1 MSPPRTLLDAASTLY
16 HAGLVPRGNIRLGAS
31 SDSIVP
37 LLREDVR
44 STATVLEPPSAK
56 QDEDASAA
64 ASGGGGGGVGGS
76 SASASGAGGARQG
89 SGLGISGAK
98 GGMQFL
104 RLSKK

>member
-31 SDSIVP
+31 SETIVP
-37 LLREDVR
+37 LLREDMR
-44 STATVLEPPSAK
+44 STATVLEPPTAK

-64 ASGGGGGGVGGS
+64 AIGGGGGS
-76 SASASGAGGARQG
+76 SAGGSGAGGARQG
-89 SGLGISGAK
+89 SGLTTSGAK